1 MMKKNMY
8 EAFDTI
14 TYICEKS
21 MELDEMAVKCL
32 ICMLIDTASAVHGE
46 KASDIAGEINYLV
59 TEVNNEIGAYQLFP
73 GGL

>member
-1 MMKKNMY
+1 
-8 EAFDTI
+8 
-14 TYICEKS
+14 
-21 MELDEMAVKCL
+21 MELDDVAVKCL

-46 KASDIAGEINYLV
+46 KASDIAGEIYYLV